1 MRQPIKSVSTKPE
14 KYIPKA
20 HREDPDLSES
30 AKEIKDRPL
39 VFWWKRLT
47 REDNYNIGSLIEA
60 KRNEDELSI
69 KNLGSL
75 ARYIWENC
83 ITQVDNVLLDD
94 GAYDSLKGAEKNRL
108 FATQG
113 LDLEI
118 AEVIRHVQEQSSFT
132 ETEVKN

>member
-20 HREDPDLSES
+20 HRDDPDLSES

-47 REDNYNIGSLIEA
+47 REDRYNISSLIEA
-60 KRNEDELSI
+60 KQIDEQTAI
-69 KNLGSL
+69 RNLGSL

-83 ITQVDNVLLDD
+83 VTQVDNVLLDGEAHESMRGSD
-94 GAYDSLKGAEKNRL
+94 KNRL
-108 FATQG
+108 FATEG
-113 LDLEI
+113 LDTEI
-118 AEVIRHVQEQSSFT
+118 AEVIRHVQEQSSLT
-132 ETEVKN
+132 ETEAKN